1 MDLRE
6 KILADL
12 KSILAQTLANED
24 VNVYLFGSWARH
36 AEKQS
41 SDIDIA
47 VEPNRPLSPSCW
59 IDLKDKIEE
68 STIPYRVDIV
78 NLDEAS
84 KALIQNVKKEGI
96 IWNDFKNA

>member
-1 MDLRE
+1 VDLRE